1 MCVSRK
7 YITVSVGA
15 QNGDTIFLWR
25 VDQRPL
31 FYMRRGLEKGF
42 QFYSSGRVRICK
54 CTTSKANSEPHG
66 TLGLLDGFPV
76 CYCLLPFF
84 GHIIYNSVFNYLY
97 SHGQELFY
105 KFFSKITNKLVKQ
118 LLSMTV

>member
-15 QNGDTIFLWR
+15 QNGGDTIFLWR

-42 QFYSSGRVRICK
+42 QFYSSGRVVRICK
-54 CTTSKANSEPHG
+54 CTTRKANSEPHG

-84 GHIIYNSVFNYLY
+84 GHIISNSVFNFI
-97 SHGQELFY
+97 H
-105 KFFSKITNKLVKQ
+105 FSFDKIF
-118 LLSMTV
+118 